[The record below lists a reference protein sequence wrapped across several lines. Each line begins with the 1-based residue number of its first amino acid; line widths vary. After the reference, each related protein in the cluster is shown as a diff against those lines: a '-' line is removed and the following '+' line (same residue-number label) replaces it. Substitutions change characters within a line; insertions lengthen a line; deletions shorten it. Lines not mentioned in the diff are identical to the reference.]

1 MKITIAAIIMAI
13 TPPAVALFMVLCPFF
28 FDLYGMIGH
37 HVRFDHLSFLMKLAN
52 DAALLV
58 FYVLLELFVSRRSEV
73 NPKVLQNS
81 NHNPIAENR

>member
-1 MKITIAAIIMAI
+1 MK
-13 TPPAVALFMVLCPFF
+13 
-28 FDLYGMIGH
+28 
-37 HVRFDHLSFLMKLAN
+37 SAN